1 MKDMAIAN
9 GGVLWLLCSVVI
21 IAVIIQTIVFMRK
34 GWVQAIALGVPKEQ
48 LKKTVTA
55 SISVSVLPS
64 IPIILILFAML
75 PIMGVPIPW
84 LRLTVIGSAGYEMLA
99 ASIGVST
106 MGQKF
111 AAGSFSKEAF
121 GAAIWVMTIGGSAAT
136 LVTLCILRPI
146 TLAYDKFRKSN
157 VKMITIIGLCSLT
170 GVLGS
175 VCAEQSTKSAIG
187 GIVMI
192 ISAISALIIITI
204 AKKFPR
210 FKWLNDFYLA
220 LSMIIAMAGAI
231 IIS

>member
-9 GGVLWLLCSVVI
+9 GGTLWFLCALVI
-21 IAVIIQTIVFMRK
+21 VAVIIQTIVFMKK
-34 GWVQAIALGVPKEQ
+34 GWAEAIALGVPKEQ

-55 SISVSVLPS
+55 SISVSILPS

-99 ASIGVST
+99 ASMGVAAT
-106 MGQKF
+106 GQKF

-121 GAAIWVMTIGGSAAT
+121 GAAIWVMSIGGSVAT

-146 TLAYDKFRKSN
+146 TLAYDKFKASN
-157 VKMITIIGLCSLT
+157 IKLITIIGLCCLT

-175 VCAEQSTKSAIG
+175 VTADYGTRSVMG
-187 GIVMI
+187 GIVI
-192 ISAISALIIITI
+192 SISAISAFVLITI
-204 AKKFPR
+204 AKKFPKL
-210 FKWLNDFYLA
+210 KWLNDFYLA